1 MLVEKLIKFEYSM
14 SKVRY
19 FIIFQN
25 IYKIFLHKSLF
36 FEKNILWKLQ
46 SFHLNNMNS
55 ATIVKVL

>member
-19 FIIFQN
+19 FIIFYN
-25 IYKIFLHKSLF
+25 IYKIFLHKKKYS
-36 FEKNILWKLQ
+36 EKNILWKLQ
-46 SFHLNNMNS
+46 CYYLNNMNS